1 MTLVQTVVLVGLVLV
16 WGWVLGR
23 PLLHSTFNRAR
34 RDPVGHFNRNMSV
47 LGQAPRRSLDHGM
60 SMGIG
65 GVGAGGSGMG
75 AYSAKK
81 RRLQIFLALG
91 MAVVVSA
98 VLAVVFRGLFIGQ
111 VGVLAVAL
119 VAYVGLAAMA
129 GAREAERGAKVRYL
143 NASRTVEP
151 ARVRA
156 VAER

>member
-1 MTLVQTVVLVGLVLV
+1 MTLVQTVVLVGLVVV

-23 PLLHSTFNRAR
+23 PLLQSTFNRAR

-65 GVGAGGSGMG
+65 GVGGSGMG
-75 AYSAKK
+75 AYTAKK

-91 MAVVVSA
+91 MAVVISA
-98 VLAVVFRGLFIGQ
+98 ILAAVFRGLFIGQ
-111 VGVLAVAL
+111 LVVLAAAL
-119 VAYVGLAAMA
+119 VVYIGLAAIA

-143 NASRTVEP
+143 NAGRKVEP
-151 ARVRA
+151 ARMRA

>member
-1 MTLVQTVVLVGLVLV
+1 MTLVQTVVLVGLVVV

-23 PLLHSTFNRAR
+23 PLLQSTFNRAR

-60 SMGIG
+60 TMG
-65 GVGAGGSGMG
+65 VGGSGMG

-91 MAVVVSA
+91 MAVVASA

-111 VGVLAVAL
+111 LGVLAVAL
-119 VAYVGLAAMA
+119 VAYIGLAAMA
-129 GAREAERGAKVRYL
+129 GAREAERSAKVRYL

>member
-1 MTLVQTVVLVGLVLV
+1 MTLVQTVVLVGLVVV

-23 PLLHSTFNRAR
+23 PLLQSTFNRAR

-60 SMGIG
+60 SMSGPAG
-65 GVGAGGSGMG
+65 GVGRGVS
-75 AYSAKK
+75 SAKK

-91 MAVVVSA
+91 LSVVVA
-98 VLAVVFRGLFIGQ
+98 AILALVFGGLFVGQ
-111 VGVLAVAL
+111 LVVLAVAL
-119 VAYVGLAAMA
+119 ASYVGLAAMA

-143 NASRTVEP
+143 NAGRTVEP